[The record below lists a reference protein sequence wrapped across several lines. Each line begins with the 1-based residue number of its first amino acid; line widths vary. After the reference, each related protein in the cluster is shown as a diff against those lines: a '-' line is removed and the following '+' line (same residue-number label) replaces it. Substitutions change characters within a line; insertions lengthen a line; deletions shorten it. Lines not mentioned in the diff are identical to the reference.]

1 MNKKITVLLSVLLVV
16 SMLLGACTVKQE
28 EDTSTPGPVPD
39 NNAAIVVA
47 EVNGEAIYKDEY
59 DNMLA
64 RIASGM
70 GVANDADLA
79 NNPQIQTLVL
89 DNVIAEKVV
98 KAKITEKGY
107 MDFTSEEIADA
118 EKKAQESLDY
128 YVQYQLPTIQ
138 QELGEGYTEEQ
149 LQAKIKEYEQQI
161 LDDAGITM
169 EELVEQVKYMSA
181 IEKAM
186 KDLVGDEAAAE
197 EEIKLQYDENVEAD
211 ESAFTESI
219 AVYEQS
225 LAERTVYYVP
235 EGIRMVRHV
244 LIKLTDE
251 QVSKIRE
258 LRIAE
263 DNEGADALLQESLKE
278 VKPEAD
284 EVLSNLQSG
293 ELTFDQAIEQHN
305 DDPGMTSNPQGYMIY
320 ADSTSY
326 VAPFKEGAMALT
338 QVGEI
343 TGLVATDYG
352 YHIIEYTSDKPFGP
366 VEYEVVKDEIGQ
378 TLTLQKQE
386 QAWANQVDEWKK
398 DFEIVTHEDV
408 L

>member
-16 SMLLGACTVKQE
+16 SMLLGACAVKQE

-47 EVNGEAIYKDEY
+47 EVNGEPIYKSDY
-59 DNMLA
+59 DDMFA
-64 RIASGM
+64 RIANSM
-70 GVANDADLA
+70 GVTNDAELA
-79 NNPQIQTLVL
+79 NNPQMQTLVL

-98 KAKITEKGY
+98 MAKITEKGY
-107 MDFTSEEIADA
+107 MDFTSEELADA

-128 YVQYQLPTIQ
+128 YIQYQLPTIQ

-149 LQAKIKEYEQQI
+149 LQAKVKEYEQQI
-161 LDDAGITM
+161 LDDAGITR

-181 IEKAM
+181 VEKAM
-186 KDLVGDEAAAE
+186 KDLVGDEVATE
-197 EEIKLQYDENVEAD
+197 EESKAQYDEYVAAD
-211 ESAFTESI
+211 ETAFTENI

-263 DNEGADALLQESLKE
+263 DNEGADALLQENLKE

-284 EVLSNLQSG
+284 EVLGKLQSG

-305 DDPGMTSNPQGYMIY
+305 DDPGMTSNPEGYMIY

-326 VAPFKEGAMALT
+326 VAPFKEGAMSLT
-338 QVGEI
+338 QVAEI

-352 YHIIEYTSDKPFGP
+352 YHIIEYTSDKPHGP
-366 VEYEVVKDEIGQ
+366 VEYEVVKDEIAQ

-386 QAWANQVDEWKK
+386 QAWADQVEEWKK

>member
-16 SMLLGACTVKQE
+16 SMLLGACAVKQE

-47 EVNGEAIYKDEY
+47 EVNGEPIYKSDY
-59 DNMLA
+59 DDMFA
-64 RIASGM
+64 RIANSM
-70 GVANDADLA
+70 GVTNDAELA
-79 NNPQIQTLVL
+79 NNPQMQTLVL

-98 KAKITEKGY
+98 MAKITEKGY
-107 MDFTSEEIADA
+107 MDFTSEELADA

-128 YVQYQLPTIQ
+128 YIQYQLPTIQ

-149 LQAKIKEYEQQI
+149 LQAKVKEYEQQI
-161 LDDAGITM
+161 LDDAGITR

-181 IEKAM
+181 VEKAM
-186 KDLVGDEAAAE
+186 KDLVGDEVATGE
-197 EEIKLQYDENVEAD
+197 ESKAQYDEYVAAD
-211 ESAFTESI
+211 ETAFTENI
-219 AVYEQS
+219 AAYEQS

-263 DNEGADALLQESLKE
+263 DNEGADALLQENLKE

-284 EVLSNLQSG
+284 EVLSKLQSG

-326 VAPFKEGAMALT
+326 VAPFKEGAMSLT

-352 YHIIEYTSDKPFGP
+352 YHIIEYTSDKPHGP
-366 VEYEVVKDEIGQ
+366 VEYEVVKDEIAQ

-386 QAWANQVDEWKK
+386 QAWADQVEEWKK